1 MWSGAEMREF
11 LSLIAGLLFGVGL
24 VVSGM
29 SNPGKVL
36 NFLDIAGRWDPSL
49 MFVMAGAVAVSFV
62 GFRMIRRM
70 SSPLTGGTFHWPTA
84 TDIDAPLVIGA
95 VAFGLGWGLSG
106 FCPGPALTAVS
117 TFAPG
122 ALVFIGTM
130 IVGLL
135 AGRIRLRI
143 ITGQRRALE
152 G

>member
-1 MWSGAEMREF
+1 MRDV
-11 LSLIAGLLFGVGL
+11 LSLIAGLLFGLGL

-29 SNPGKVL
+29 SNPAKVL

-49 MFVMAGAVAVSFV
+49 IFVMIGAIAVSFV
-62 GFRMIRRM
+62 GFRLVRKM
-70 SSPLTGGTFHWPTA
+70 SRPLTGGTFNWPTA

-95 VAFGLGWGLSG
+95 VAFGVGWGLAG

-122 ALVFIGTM
+122 VLVFIGTM

-143 ITGQRRALE
+143 NTGQRRALD